1 MCYNDMRFK
10 SLIVRARTA
19 FFDLLTLIAYNS
31 GGKKFENRIF
41 KLRKIPPARI
51 MKSTGRYR
59 VIKK

>member
-1 MCYNDMRFK
+1 MRFK